1 MYGRHF
7 FNKGTDRLLKI
18 WRQNFSSK
26 NCLLIIAGGIPA
38 NYYELHEEISKGL
51 PDNIYLID
59 HYLNDNLLNYC
70 LYLADAVILPYRHAS
85 MTGVVFTAAAFQKPL
100 LATDVGS
107 IREYLSPNTD
117 SFLCENS
124 DGELMKCIDDLIETP
139 SDILKE
145 MGKQFSNNIEKRFS
159 WETITED
166 TFYDTYLD
174 N

>member
-1 MYGRHF
+1 
-7 FNKGTDRLLKI
+7 
-18 WRQNFSSK
+18 
-26 NCLLIIAGGIPA
+26 
-38 NYYELHEEISKGL
+38 
-51 PDNIYLID
+51 
-59 HYLNDNLLNYC
+59 
-70 LYLADAVILPYRHAS
+70 

-145 MGKQFSNNIEKRFS
+145 MGKQFSNNIR
-159 WETITED
+159 ETVFLGDHNED